1 LARGHYQRA
10 LDLYEADIRPAVV
23 ANMITTLNDSAA
35 LLWRC
40 SLYSG
45 TMPPVPPE
53 EVRDL
58 AVPAEARP
66 GPAFRDAHAALA
78 FAIAG
83 DEIYMEQMVDR
94 LRALADQGDALA
106 GEVTLPWCA
115 AFTPSHKGFTA
126 MR

>member
-1 LARGHYQRA
+1 
-10 LDLYEADIRPAVV
+10 
-23 ANMITTLNDSAA
+23 AA
-35 LLWRC
+35 LLWRW

-58 AVPAEARP
+58 AAPAAARP

-78 FAIAG
+78 FAVAS
-83 DEIYMEQMVDR
+83 DEVYMGQMIDR

-106 GEVTLPWCA
+106 GEVTLPLVRGIH
-115 AFTPSHKGFTA
+115 AFAQRAYGEAGKALDPLFDTP
-126 MR
+126 RLD